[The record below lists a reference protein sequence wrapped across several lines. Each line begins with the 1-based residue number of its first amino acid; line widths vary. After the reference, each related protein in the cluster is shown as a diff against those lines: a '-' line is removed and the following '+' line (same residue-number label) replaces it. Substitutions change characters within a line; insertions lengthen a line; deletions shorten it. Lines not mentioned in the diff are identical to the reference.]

1 MHCFLGFWINDET
14 KNRKKSPH
22 ATAASLRRT
31 LRVVMSSSLGL
42 SSTLCLQRGRQRRG
56 AGKAIAVSATNAKA
70 KRSWSS
76 SEAKRRVWSSTSA
89 SSSASSS
96 SSKSTRAFA
105 FSEETQEEKSAEKE
119 VPGEE
124 GAGKAPNTTKM
135 IKNEKSSGDK
145 ENHALKRDLMKA
157 LESGK
162 KVTGKVEAV
171 NRGGLILRVM
181 KNKYRAFL
189 PKSQMR
195 SSRLKFCKTT
205 KAELTEAEVM
215 KQQIGNLI
223 DVKFV
228 EVTPKRVVCSEKSL
242 IQENAEKKLP
252 VGTQQRVVVT
262 NLSDFGAFVEV
273 INNDNSSSQEQLL
286 SPVGLEGLIHI
297 SELSWNKVAHPR
309 DVCRVGDELEVKV
322 LEVANSGQRV
332 NFSAKQM
339 LDDPLMETLDTIMP
353 VTMPELSFD
362 DSDSAFASG
371 DFDGEEGTKMEASLP
386 GLPRICAELLSE
398 DGVEAV
404 IPGRTAVERRVV
416 SQDLELWLTNVQ
428 VEDGYNLLARSGRQV
443 QEIHVVTSLN
453 REAIKRAIKRATRAT
468 NA

>member
-1 MHCFLGFWINDET
+1 M
-14 KNRKKSPH
+14 
-22 ATAASLRRT
+22 
-31 LRVVMSSSLGL
+31 
-42 SSTLCLQRGRQRRG
+42 
-56 AGKAIAVSATNAKA
+56 
-70 KRSWSS
+70 
-76 SEAKRRVWSSTSA
+76 
-89 SSSASSS
+89 
-96 SSKSTRAFA
+96 
-105 FSEETQEEKSAEKE
+105 
-119 VPGEE
+119 
-124 GAGKAPNTTKM
+124 
-135 IKNEKSSGDK
+135 
-145 ENHALKRDLMKA
+145 
-157 LESGK
+157 
-162 KVTGKVEAV
+162 
-171 NRGGLILRVM
+171 RVM
-181 KNKYRAFL
+181 NNKYRAFL

-195 SSRLKFCKTT
+195 SSRLKFCKTM
-205 KAELTEAEVM
+205 KEESTEAEVM

-223 DVKFV
+223 EVKFV

-273 INNDNSSSQEQLL
+273 IGEENNDDDNLSS
-286 SPVGLEGLIHI
+286 VGLEGLIHI

-362 DSDSAFASG
+362 DSESAFTNG

-443 QEIHVVTSLN
+443 QEIHVVTNLN

>member
-1 MHCFLGFWINDET
+1 
-14 KNRKKSPH
+14 
-22 ATAASLRRT
+22 
-31 LRVVMSSSLGL
+31 MSSSLAL
-42 SSTLCLQRGRQRRG
+42 SSALCLGQQHGRGVARG
-56 AGKAIAVSATNAKA
+56 KVSAINNTA
-70 KRSWSS
+70 KRWPV
-76 SEAKRRVWSSTSA
+76 SEAKRRVWSSKSA
-89 SSSASSS
+89 SSSRPSS
-96 SSKSTRAFA
+96 SSKSSVYA
-105 FSEETQEEKSAEKE
+105 FSEETEETEETKSAAE
-119 VPGEE
+119 VPTDE
-124 GAGKAPNTTKM
+124 GAEKARNQTS
-135 IKNEKSSGDK
+135 KNESGDK
-145 ENHALKRDLMKA
+145 ENALKRDLMKA

-162 KVTGKVEAV
+162 KVTGKVEAM

>member
-1 MHCFLGFWINDET
+1 
-14 KNRKKSPH
+14 
-22 ATAASLRRT
+22 
-31 LRVVMSSSLGL
+31 MSSSSLAL
-42 SSTLCLQRGRQRRG
+42 SSTLCLGHQHGRGNSRG
-56 AGKAIAVSATNAKA
+56 TGVVSVNTAA
-70 KRSWSS
+70 KRWPKVSDV
-76 SEAKRRVWSSTSA
+76 KRRVWSSKSA
-89 SSSASSS
+89 SSSRPSS
-96 SSKSTRAFA
+96 SSKRIIVSA
-105 FSEETQEEKSAEKE
+105 FSEETEQTEKTKSSK
-119 VPGEE
+119 EE
-124 GAGKAPNTTKM
+124 GPTEKGWVEKAPNNNVES
-135 IKNEKSSGDK
+135 KNESQKDK
-145 ENHALKRDLMKA
+145 ESAELKRDLMKA

-273 INNDNSSSQEQLL
+273 INNDNNNSSSSQEQDQLL

>member
-1 MHCFLGFWINDET
+1 ME
-14 KNRKKSPH
+14 
-22 ATAASLRRT
+22 
-31 LRVVMSSSLGL
+31 
-42 SSTLCLQRGRQRRG
+42 
-56 AGKAIAVSATNAKA
+56 KARNQ
-70 KRSWSS
+70 
-76 SEAKRRVWSSTSA
+76 TS
-89 SSSASSS
+89 
-96 SSKSTRAFA
+96 
-105 FSEETQEEKSAEKE
+105 
-119 VPGEE
+119 
-124 GAGKAPNTTKM
+124 
-135 IKNEKSSGDK
+135 KNESGDK
-145 ENHALKRDLMKA
+145 EKELKRDLMKA
-157 LESGK
+157 LIESGK

-181 KNKYRAFL
+181 NNKYRAFL

-273 INNDNSSSQEQLL
+273 INNNSSSEQQQLL

-362 DSDSAFASG
+362 DSDSAFMSG

>member
-1 MHCFLGFWINDET
+1 MN
-14 KNRKKSPH
+14 
-22 ATAASLRRT
+22 
-31 LRVVMSSSLGL
+31 
-42 SSTLCLQRGRQRRG
+42 
-56 AGKAIAVSATNAKA
+56 
-70 KRSWSS
+70 
-76 SEAKRRVWSSTSA
+76 
-89 SSSASSS
+89 
-96 SSKSTRAFA
+96 
-105 FSEETQEEKSAEKE
+105 
-119 VPGEE
+119 
-124 GAGKAPNTTKM
+124 
-135 IKNEKSSGDK
+135 
-145 ENHALKRDLMKA
+145 
-157 LESGK
+157 
-162 KVTGKVEAV
+162 
-171 NRGGLILRVM
+171 
-181 KNKYRAFL
+181 NKYRAFL

-195 SSRLKFCKTT
+195 SSRLKFCKTM
-205 KAELTEAEVM
+205 KEESTEAEVM

-223 DVKFV
+223 EVKFV

-273 INNDNSSSQEQLL
+273 IDEENNDDDNL

-297 SELSWNKVAHPR
+297 SELSWNKVEHPR

-362 DSDSAFASG
+362 DSESAFTNG

-443 QEIHVVTSLN
+443 QEIHVVTNLN

>member
-1 MHCFLGFWINDET
+1 
-14 KNRKKSPH
+14 
-22 ATAASLRRT
+22 
-31 LRVVMSSSLGL
+31 MSSSLAL
-42 SSTLCLQRGRQRRG
+42 SFTLCLGQHGRG
-56 AGKAIAVSATNAKA
+56 AKGKVSATNTA
-70 KRSWSS
+70 KRWPV
-76 SEAKRRVWSSTSA
+76 SEVKRRVWSSKSA
-89 SSSASSS
+89 SSSRPSS
-96 SSKSTRAFA
+96 SSKSSVYA
-105 FSEETQEEKSAEKE
+105 FSEETEETEETKSAAE
-119 VPGEE
+119 VPTDE
-124 GAGKAPNTTKM
+124 GAEKARNQTS
-135 IKNEKSSGDK
+135 KNESGDK
-145 ENHALKRDLMKA
+145 ENALKRDLMKA

-162 KVTGKVEAV
+162 KVTGKVEAM

-273 INNDNSSSQEQLL
+273 INNDNNSSSSQEQDQLL

>member
-1 MHCFLGFWINDET
+1 
-14 KNRKKSPH
+14 
-22 ATAASLRRT
+22 
-31 LRVVMSSSLGL
+31 MSE
-42 SSTLCLQRGRQRRG
+42 
-56 AGKAIAVSATNAKA
+56 V
-70 KRSWSS
+70 
-76 SEAKRRVWSSTSA
+76 KRRVWSSESA
-89 SSSASSS
+89 SSSRPSS
-96 SSKSTRAFA
+96 SSKSSVYA
-105 FSEETQEEKSAEKE
+105 FSEETEATEETKSAAE
-119 VPGEE
+119 VPTDE
-124 GAGKAPNTTKM
+124 GAGKARNRAS
-135 IKNEKSSGDK
+135 KNESGDK
-145 ENHALKRDLMKA
+145 DKELKRDLMKA

-273 INNDNSSSQEQLL
+273 INNDNNSSSSQEQEQLL

-443 QEIHVVTSLN
+443 QEIHVVTGLN

>member
-1 MHCFLGFWINDET
+1 MSF
-14 KNRKKSPH
+14 
-22 ATAASLRRT
+22 SLA
-31 LRVVMSSSLGL
+31 L
-42 SSTLCLQRGRQRRG
+42 SSMLCLGHTHGRGNSRG
-56 AGKAIAVSATNAKA
+56 TVSATIKA
-70 KRSWSS
+70 KRWPV
-76 SEAKRRVWSSTSA
+76 SEVKRRVWSSESA
-89 SSSASSS
+89 SSSRPSS
-96 SSKSTRAFA
+96 SSKSSVYA
-105 FSEETQEEKSAEKE
+105 FSEETEATEETKSAAE
-119 VPGEE
+119 VPTDE
-124 GAGKAPNTTKM
+124 GAGKARNRAS
-135 IKNEKSSGDK
+135 KNESGDK
-145 ENHALKRDLMKA
+145 ENALKRDLMKA

-228 EVTPKRVVCSEKSL
+228 EVTPKRVVCAEKSL

-273 INNDNSSSQEQLL
+273 INNDNNSSSSQEQEQLL

-443 QEIHVVTSLN
+443 QEIHVVTGLN

>member
-1 MHCFLGFWINDET
+1 M
-14 KNRKKSPH
+14 K
-22 ATAASLRRT
+22 
-31 LRVVMSSSLGL
+31 
-42 SSTLCLQRGRQRRG
+42 
-56 AGKAIAVSATNAKA
+56 
-70 KRSWSS
+70 
-76 SEAKRRVWSSTSA
+76 
-89 SSSASSS
+89 
-96 SSKSTRAFA
+96 
-105 FSEETQEEKSAEKE
+105 EES
-119 VPGEE
+119 
-124 GAGKAPNTTKM
+124 
-135 IKNEKSSGDK
+135 
-145 ENHALKRDLMKA
+145 
-157 LESGK
+157 
-162 KVTGKVEAV
+162 
-171 NRGGLILRVM
+171 
-181 KNKYRAFL
+181 
-189 PKSQMR
+189 
-195 SSRLKFCKTT
+195 
-205 KAELTEAEVM
+205 TEAEVM

-223 DVKFV
+223 EVKFV

-273 INNDNSSSQEQLL
+273 IGEENNDDDNL

-362 DSDSAFASG
+362 DSESAFTNG

-398 DGVEAV
+398 DGVAAV

-443 QEIHVVTSLN
+443 QEIHVVTNLN

>member
-1 MHCFLGFWINDET
+1 ME
-14 KNRKKSPH
+14 
-22 ATAASLRRT
+22 
-31 LRVVMSSSLGL
+31 
-42 SSTLCLQRGRQRRG
+42 
-56 AGKAIAVSATNAKA
+56 
-70 KRSWSS
+70 
-76 SEAKRRVWSSTSA
+76 
-89 SSSASSS
+89 
-96 SSKSTRAFA
+96 
-105 FSEETQEEKSAEKE
+105 
-119 VPGEE
+119 
-124 GAGKAPNTTKM
+124 KAPNNVES
-135 IKNEKSSGDK
+135 KNESQKDK
-145 ENHALKRDLMKA
+145 ESAELKRDLMKA

-273 INNDNSSSQEQLL
+273 INNDNNNNSSSSQEQDQLL

>member
-1 MHCFLGFWINDET
+1 VE
-14 KNRKKSPH
+14 
-22 ATAASLRRT
+22 
-31 LRVVMSSSLGL
+31 
-42 SSTLCLQRGRQRRG
+42 
-56 AGKAIAVSATNAKA
+56 
-70 KRSWSS
+70 
-76 SEAKRRVWSSTSA
+76 
-89 SSSASSS
+89 
-96 SSKSTRAFA
+96 
-105 FSEETQEEKSAEKE
+105 
-119 VPGEE
+119 
-124 GAGKAPNTTKM
+124 KAPNNVES
-135 IKNEKSSGDK
+135 KNEGSQKDK
-145 ENHALKRDLMKA
+145 ESAELKRDLMKA

-273 INNDNSSSQEQLL
+273 INNDNNNSSSSQEQDQLL

>member
-1 MHCFLGFWINDET
+1 
-14 KNRKKSPH
+14 
-22 ATAASLRRT
+22 
-31 LRVVMSSSLGL
+31 
-42 SSTLCLQRGRQRRG
+42 
-56 AGKAIAVSATNAKA
+56 
-70 KRSWSS
+70 
-76 SEAKRRVWSSTSA
+76 
-89 SSSASSS
+89 
-96 SSKSTRAFA
+96 
-105 FSEETQEEKSAEKE
+105 
-119 VPGEE
+119 
-124 GAGKAPNTTKM
+124 
-135 IKNEKSSGDK
+135 
-145 ENHALKRDLMKA
+145 
-157 LESGK
+157 
-162 KVTGKVEAV
+162 
-171 NRGGLILRVM
+171 
-181 KNKYRAFL
+181 
-189 PKSQMR
+189 
-195 SSRLKFCKTT
+195 
-205 KAELTEAEVM
+205 M

-252 VGTQQRVVVT
+252 VGSQQRVVVT

-273 INNDNSSSQEQLL
+273 VDGDLSSSSSSSEEEQL

-386 GLPRICAELLSE
+386 GLPRICAELLAE

>member
-1 MHCFLGFWINDET
+1 
-14 KNRKKSPH
+14 
-22 ATAASLRRT
+22 
-31 LRVVMSSSLGL
+31 MSSSLAL
-42 SSTLCLQRGRQRRG
+42 SSMLCLGHHHGRRAKG
-56 AGKAIAVSATNAKA
+56 TGVVSASNTTA
-70 KRSWSS
+70 KRWPKV
-76 SEAKRRVWSSTSA
+76 SERRVWSSKSA
-89 SSSASSS
+89 SSSRPSS
-96 SSKSTRAFA
+96 SSKRIIVSYA
-105 FSEETQEEKSAEKE
+105 FSEETEQTEKTKSSKEGPTTEKGVE
-119 VPGEE
+119 
-124 GAGKAPNTTKM
+124 KAPNTVES
-135 IKNEKSSGDK
+135 KNEGSQKDK
-145 ENHALKRDLMKA
+145 ESAELKRDLMKA

-273 INNDNSSSQEQLL
+273 INNDNNNSSSSQEQDQLL

>member
-1 MHCFLGFWINDET
+1 VE
-14 KNRKKSPH
+14 
-22 ATAASLRRT
+22 
-31 LRVVMSSSLGL
+31 
-42 SSTLCLQRGRQRRG
+42 
-56 AGKAIAVSATNAKA
+56 
-70 KRSWSS
+70 
-76 SEAKRRVWSSTSA
+76 
-89 SSSASSS
+89 
-96 SSKSTRAFA
+96 
-105 FSEETQEEKSAEKE
+105 
-119 VPGEE
+119 
-124 GAGKAPNTTKM
+124 KAPNNVES
-135 IKNEKSSGDK
+135 KNESQKDK
-145 ENHALKRDLMKA
+145 ESAELKRDLMKA

-273 INNDNSSSQEQLL
+273 INNDNNSSSSQEQDQLL

>member
-1 MHCFLGFWINDET
+1 
-14 KNRKKSPH
+14 
-22 ATAASLRRT
+22 
-31 LRVVMSSSLGL
+31 MSSSLARSSAFCLGQTHGRGL
-42 SSTLCLQRGRQRRG
+42 ARGKVP
-56 AGKAIAVSATNAKA
+56 AMNTA
-70 KRSWSS
+70 KRWPV
-76 SEAKRRVWSSTSA
+76 SEAKRTRVWSSKSA
-89 SSSASSS
+89 SSSRPSS
-96 SSKSTRAFA
+96 SSKRIVSYA
-105 FSEETQEEKSAEKE
+105 FSEETEQTEKTKSLKEGPTTEKGVE
-119 VPGEE
+119 
-124 GAGKAPNTTKM
+124 KAPNNVES
-135 IKNEKSSGDK
+135 KNESQKDK
-145 ENHALKRDLMKA
+145 ESAELKRDLMKA

-273 INNDNSSSQEQLL
+273 INNNSSSQEQEQLL

>member
-1 MHCFLGFWINDET
+1 MN
-14 KNRKKSPH
+14 
-22 ATAASLRRT
+22 
-31 LRVVMSSSLGL
+31 
-42 SSTLCLQRGRQRRG
+42 
-56 AGKAIAVSATNAKA
+56 
-70 KRSWSS
+70 
-76 SEAKRRVWSSTSA
+76 
-89 SSSASSS
+89 
-96 SSKSTRAFA
+96 
-105 FSEETQEEKSAEKE
+105 
-119 VPGEE
+119 
-124 GAGKAPNTTKM
+124 
-135 IKNEKSSGDK
+135 
-145 ENHALKRDLMKA
+145 
-157 LESGK
+157 
-162 KVTGKVEAV
+162 
-171 NRGGLILRVM
+171 
-181 KNKYRAFL
+181 NKYRAFL

-195 SSRLKFCKTT
+195 SSRLKFCKTM
-205 KAELTEAEVM
+205 KEESTEAEVM

-223 DVKFV
+223 EVKFV

-273 INNDNSSSQEQLL
+273 IGEENNDDDNL

>member
-1 MHCFLGFWINDET
+1 MN
-14 KNRKKSPH
+14 
-22 ATAASLRRT
+22 
-31 LRVVMSSSLGL
+31 
-42 SSTLCLQRGRQRRG
+42 
-56 AGKAIAVSATNAKA
+56 
-70 KRSWSS
+70 
-76 SEAKRRVWSSTSA
+76 
-89 SSSASSS
+89 
-96 SSKSTRAFA
+96 
-105 FSEETQEEKSAEKE
+105 
-119 VPGEE
+119 
-124 GAGKAPNTTKM
+124 
-135 IKNEKSSGDK
+135 
-145 ENHALKRDLMKA
+145 
-157 LESGK
+157 
-162 KVTGKVEAV
+162 
-171 NRGGLILRVM
+171 
-181 KNKYRAFL
+181 NKYRAFL

-195 SSRLKFCKTT
+195 SSRLKFCKTM
-205 KAELTEAEVM
+205 KEESTEAEVM

-223 DVKFV
+223 EVKFV

-242 IQENAEKKLP
+242 IQENAEKKLL

-273 INNDNSSSQEQLL
+273 IGEENNDDDNL

-443 QEIHVVTSLN
+443 QEIHVVTNLN

>member
-1 MHCFLGFWINDET
+1 VFFVTLFFCA
-14 KNRKKSPH
+14 R
-22 ATAASLRRT
+22 ASSRRLFDVSLSLFVSLT
-31 LRVVMSSSLGL
+31 SSSLFSDKKL
-42 SSTLCLQRGRQRRG
+42 ITYRQ
-56 AGKAIAVSATNAKA
+56 
-70 KRSWSS
+70 
-76 SEAKRRVWSSTSA
+76 
-89 SSSASSS
+89 
-96 SSKSTRAFA
+96 
-105 FSEETQEEKSAEKE
+105 
-119 VPGEE
+119 
-124 GAGKAPNTTKM
+124 TK
-135 IKNEKSSGDK
+135 
-145 ENHALKRDLMKA
+145 
-157 LESGK
+157 
-162 KVTGKVEAV
+162 TVEAV

-181 KNKYRAFL
+181 NNKYRAFL

-252 VGTQQRVVVT
+252 VGSQQRVVVT

-273 INNDNSSSQEQLL
+273 VDGDSSSSSEEEEQL

-386 GLPRICAELLSE
+386 GLPRICAELLAE

>member
-1 MHCFLGFWINDET
+1 M
-14 KNRKKSPH
+14 
-22 ATAASLRRT
+22 
-31 LRVVMSSSLGL
+31 
-42 SSTLCLQRGRQRRG
+42 
-56 AGKAIAVSATNAKA
+56 
-70 KRSWSS
+70 
-76 SEAKRRVWSSTSA
+76 
-89 SSSASSS
+89 
-96 SSKSTRAFA
+96 
-105 FSEETQEEKSAEKE
+105 
-119 VPGEE
+119 
-124 GAGKAPNTTKM
+124 
-135 IKNEKSSGDK
+135 
-145 ENHALKRDLMKA
+145 
-157 LESGK
+157 
-162 KVTGKVEAV
+162 EAV

-181 KNKYRAFL
+181 NNKYRAFL

-252 VGTQQRVVVT
+252 VGSQQRVVVT

-273 INNDNSSSQEQLL
+273 VDGDLSSSSSSEEEEQL

-386 GLPRICAELLSE
+386 GLPRICAELLAE

>member
-1 MHCFLGFWINDET
+1 MN
-14 KNRKKSPH
+14 
-22 ATAASLRRT
+22 
-31 LRVVMSSSLGL
+31 
-42 SSTLCLQRGRQRRG
+42 
-56 AGKAIAVSATNAKA
+56 
-70 KRSWSS
+70 
-76 SEAKRRVWSSTSA
+76 
-89 SSSASSS
+89 
-96 SSKSTRAFA
+96 
-105 FSEETQEEKSAEKE
+105 
-119 VPGEE
+119 
-124 GAGKAPNTTKM
+124 
-135 IKNEKSSGDK
+135 
-145 ENHALKRDLMKA
+145 
-157 LESGK
+157 
-162 KVTGKVEAV
+162 
-171 NRGGLILRVM
+171 
-181 KNKYRAFL
+181 NKYRAFL

-195 SSRLKFCKTT
+195 SSRLKFCKTM
-205 KAELTEAEVM
+205 KEESTEAEVM

-223 DVKFV
+223 EVKFV

-273 INNDNSSSQEQLL
+273 IGEENNDDDNL

-362 DSDSAFASG
+362 DSESAFTNG

-404 IPGRTAVERRVV
+404 IPGRTAVERRIV

-443 QEIHVVTSLN
+443 QEIHVVTNLN

>member
-1 MHCFLGFWINDET
+1 
-14 KNRKKSPH
+14 
-22 ATAASLRRT
+22 
-31 LRVVMSSSLGL
+31 MSDM
-42 SSTLCLQRGRQRRG
+42 
-56 AGKAIAVSATNAKA
+56 
-70 KRSWSS
+70 
-76 SEAKRRVWSSTSA
+76 KRRVWSSKSA
-89 SSSASSS
+89 SSSRPSS
-96 SSKSTRAFA
+96 SSKRIVSA
-105 FSEETQEEKSAEKE
+105 FSEETEQTEKTKSLKEGPTEKGVE
-119 VPGEE
+119 
-124 GAGKAPNTTKM
+124 KAPNNVES
-135 IKNEKSSGDK
+135 KNESQKDK
-145 ENHALKRDLMKA
+145 ESAELKRDLMKA

>member
-1 MHCFLGFWINDET
+1 
-14 KNRKKSPH
+14 
-22 ATAASLRRT
+22 
-31 LRVVMSSSLGL
+31 MSSSLAL
-42 SSTLCLQRGRQRRG
+42 SSALCLGQQHGRGVARG
-56 AGKAIAVSATNAKA
+56 KVSAINNTA
-70 KRSWSS
+70 KRWPV
-76 SEAKRRVWSSTSA
+76 SEAKRRVWSSKSA
-89 SSSASSS
+89 SSSRPSS
-96 SSKSTRAFA
+96 SSKSSVYA
-105 FSEETQEEKSAEKE
+105 FSEETEATEETKSAREG
-119 VPGEE
+119 PTEE
-124 GAGKAPNTTKM
+124 GVEKALNRAS
-135 IKNEKSSGDK
+135 KNESGDK
-145 ENHALKRDLMKA
+145 DKELKRDLMKA

-181 KNKYRAFL
+181 NNKYRAFL

-273 INNDNSSSQEQLL
+273 INNDNNSSSSQEQDQLL

>member
-1 MHCFLGFWINDET
+1 M
-14 KNRKKSPH
+14 
-22 ATAASLRRT
+22 
-31 LRVVMSSSLGL
+31 
-42 SSTLCLQRGRQRRG
+42 
-56 AGKAIAVSATNAKA
+56 
-70 KRSWSS
+70 
-76 SEAKRRVWSSTSA
+76 
-89 SSSASSS
+89 
-96 SSKSTRAFA
+96 
-105 FSEETQEEKSAEKE
+105 
-119 VPGEE
+119 
-124 GAGKAPNTTKM
+124 
-135 IKNEKSSGDK
+135 
-145 ENHALKRDLMKA
+145 
-157 LESGK
+157 
-162 KVTGKVEAV
+162 
-171 NRGGLILRVM
+171 RVM
-181 KNKYRAFL
+181 NNKYRAFL

-195 SSRLKFCKTT
+195 SSRLKFCKTM
-205 KAELTEAEVM
+205 KEESTEAEVM

-223 DVKFV
+223 EVKFV

-273 INNDNSSSQEQLL
+273 IGEENNDDDNL

-362 DSDSAFASG
+362 DSESAFTNG

-428 VEDGYNLLARSGRQV
+428 AEDGHNLLARSGRQV
-443 QEIHVVTSLN
+443 QEIHVVTNLN

>member
-1 MHCFLGFWINDET
+1 
-14 KNRKKSPH
+14 
-22 ATAASLRRT
+22 
-31 LRVVMSSSLGL
+31 MSSSLAL
-42 SSTLCLQRGRQRRG
+42 SFTLCLGQHGRG
-56 AGKAIAVSATNAKA
+56 AKGKVSATNTA
-70 KRSWSS
+70 KRWPV
-76 SEAKRRVWSSTSA
+76 SEVKRRVWSSKSA
-89 SSSASSS
+89 SSSRPSS
-96 SSKSTRAFA
+96 SSKSSVYA
-105 FSEETQEEKSAEKE
+105 FSEETEETEETKSAAE
-119 VPGEE
+119 VATDE
-124 GAGKAPNTTKM
+124 GAEKARNQTS
-135 IKNEKSSGDK
+135 KNESGDK
-145 ENHALKRDLMKA
+145 ENALKRDLMKA

-162 KVTGKVEAV
+162 KVTGKVEAM

>member
-1 MHCFLGFWINDET
+1 
-14 KNRKKSPH
+14 
-22 ATAASLRRT
+22 
-31 LRVVMSSSLGL
+31 MSSSLAL
-42 SSTLCLQRGRQRRG
+42 SFTLCLGQHGRG
-56 AGKAIAVSATNAKA
+56 AKGKVSATNTA
-70 KRSWSS
+70 KRWPV
-76 SEAKRRVWSSTSA
+76 SEVKRRVWSSKSA
-89 SSSASSS
+89 SSSRPSS
-96 SSKSTRAFA
+96 SSKSSVYA
-105 FSEETQEEKSAEKE
+105 FSEETEETEETKSAAE
-119 VPGEE
+119 VPTDE
-124 GAGKAPNTTKM
+124 GAEKARNQTS
-135 IKNEKSSGDK
+135 KNESGDK
-145 ENHALKRDLMKA
+145 ENALKRDLMKA

-162 KVTGKVEAV
+162 KVTGKVEAM

>member
-1 MHCFLGFWINDET
+1 
-14 KNRKKSPH
+14 
-22 ATAASLRRT
+22 
-31 LRVVMSSSLGL
+31 MSN
-42 SSTLCLQRGRQRRG
+42 T
-56 AGKAIAVSATNAKA
+56 A
-70 KRSWSS
+70 KRWPV
-76 SEAKRRVWSSTSA
+76 SEVKRRVWSSKSA
-89 SSSASSS
+89 SSSRPSS
-96 SSKSTRAFA
+96 SSKSIVYA
-105 FSEETQEEKSAEKE
+105 FSEETEATEETKSAREG
-119 VPGEE
+119 PTDE
-124 GAGKAPNTTKM
+124 GAEKALNNRAS
-135 IKNEKSSGDK
+135 KNESGEKDK
-145 ENHALKRDLMKA
+145 ELKRDLMKA

-273 INNDNSSSQEQLL
+273 INNDNNSSSSQEQEQLL

>member
-1 MHCFLGFWINDET
+1 
-14 KNRKKSPH
+14 
-22 ATAASLRRT
+22 
-31 LRVVMSSSLGL
+31 MSSSLAL
-42 SSTLCLQRGRQRRG
+42 SFTLCLGQHGRG
-56 AGKAIAVSATNAKA
+56 AKGKVSATNTA
-70 KRSWSS
+70 KRWPV
-76 SEAKRRVWSSTSA
+76 SEVKRRVWSSKSA
-89 SSSASSS
+89 SSSRPSS
-96 SSKSTRAFA
+96 SSKSSVYA
-105 FSEETQEEKSAEKE
+105 FSEETEETEETKSAAE
-119 VPGEE
+119 VPTDE
-124 GAGKAPNTTKM
+124 GAEKARNQTS
-135 IKNEKSSGDK
+135 KNESGDK
-145 ENHALKRDLMKA
+145 ENALKRDLMKA

-162 KVTGKVEAV
+162 KVTGKVEAM

-273 INNDNSSSQEQLL
+273 INNNNNDNSSSEQQQQQLL

>member
-1 MHCFLGFWINDET
+1 MTFFFVVRILDKRFGPQNHRTRHTHRN
-14 KNRKKSPH
+14 KNKNH
-22 ATAASLRRT
+22 LI
-31 LRVVMSSSLGL
+31 MSSSLAL
-42 SSTLCLQRGRQRRG
+42 SSGQLCLGQQHGGRG
-56 AGKAIAVSATNAKA
+56 ARGKVSAMNTA
-70 KRSWSS
+70 KRWPV
-76 SEAKRRVWSSTSA
+76 SEAKRGRVWSSKSA
-89 SSSASSS
+89 SSSRPSS
-96 SSKSTRAFA
+96 SSKRVVYA
-105 FSEETQEEKSAEKE
+105 FSEETEATFEATKSAKE
-119 VPGEE
+119 GPTEE
-124 GAGKAPNTTKM
+124 GLMEKAPNVKS
-135 IKNEKSSGDK
+135 KNESQSDK
-145 ENHALKRDLMKA
+145 DAELKRDLMNA

-273 INNDNSSSQEQLL
+273 INNNSSSQEQEQLL

>member
-1 MHCFLGFWINDET
+1 M
-14 KNRKKSPH
+14 
-22 ATAASLRRT
+22 
-31 LRVVMSSSLGL
+31 
-42 SSTLCLQRGRQRRG
+42 
-56 AGKAIAVSATNAKA
+56 
-70 KRSWSS
+70 
-76 SEAKRRVWSSTSA
+76 
-89 SSSASSS
+89 
-96 SSKSTRAFA
+96 
-105 FSEETQEEKSAEKE
+105 
-119 VPGEE
+119 
-124 GAGKAPNTTKM
+124 
-135 IKNEKSSGDK
+135 
-145 ENHALKRDLMKA
+145 
-157 LESGK
+157 
-162 KVTGKVEAV
+162 
-171 NRGGLILRVM
+171 RVM
-181 KNKYRAFL
+181 NNKYRAFL

-195 SSRLKFCKTT
+195 SSRLKFCKTM
-205 KAELTEAEVM
+205 KEESTEAEVM

-223 DVKFV
+223 EVKFV

-273 INNDNSSSQEQLL
+273 IGEENNDDDNL

-362 DSDSAFASG
+362 DSESAFKSG

-443 QEIHVVTSLN
+443 QEIHVVTNLN

>member
-1 MHCFLGFWINDET
+1 
-14 KNRKKSPH
+14 
-22 ATAASLRRT
+22 
-31 LRVVMSSSLGL
+31 MSDM
-42 SSTLCLQRGRQRRG
+42 
-56 AGKAIAVSATNAKA
+56 
-70 KRSWSS
+70 
-76 SEAKRRVWSSTSA
+76 KRRVWSSKSA
-89 SSSASSS
+89 SSSRPSS
-96 SSKSTRAFA
+96 SSKRIVSA
-105 FSEETQEEKSAEKE
+105 FSEETEQTEKTKSLKEGPTEKGVE
-119 VPGEE
+119 
-124 GAGKAPNTTKM
+124 KALNRAS
-135 IKNEKSSGDK
+135 KNESGDK
-145 ENHALKRDLMKA
+145 DKELKRDLMKA

-273 INNDNSSSQEQLL
+273 INNDNNNNSSSSQEQDQLL

>member
-1 MHCFLGFWINDET
+1 
-14 KNRKKSPH
+14 
-22 ATAASLRRT
+22 
-31 LRVVMSSSLGL
+31 MSSSLAL
-42 SSTLCLQRGRQRRG
+42 SSALCLGQQHGRGVARG
-56 AGKAIAVSATNAKA
+56 KVSAINNTA
-70 KRSWSS
+70 KRWPV
-76 SEAKRRVWSSTSA
+76 SEAKRRVWSSKSA
-89 SSSASSS
+89 SSSRPSS
-96 SSKSTRAFA
+96 SSKSSVYA
-105 FSEETQEEKSAEKE
+105 FSEETEATEETKSAREG
-119 VPGEE
+119 PTEE
-124 GAGKAPNTTKM
+124 GVEKALNRAS
-135 IKNEKSSGDK
+135 KNESGDK
-145 ENHALKRDLMKA
+145 DKELKRDLMKA

-273 INNDNSSSQEQLL
+273 INNDNNSSSSQEQDQLL

>member
-1 MHCFLGFWINDET
+1 
-14 KNRKKSPH
+14 
-22 ATAASLRRT
+22 
-31 LRVVMSSSLGL
+31 MSSSLAL
-42 SSTLCLQRGRQRRG
+42 SSTLCLGHHHGRGNSRG
-56 AGKAIAVSATNAKA
+56 TRVVSASHTTA
-70 KRSWSS
+70 KRWPKVSDM
-76 SEAKRRVWSSTSA
+76 KRRVWSSKSA
-89 SSSASSS
+89 SSSRPSS
-96 SSKSTRAFA
+96 SSKRIVSYA
-105 FSEETQEEKSAEKE
+105 FSEETEQTEKTKSLKEGPKTEKGVE
-119 VPGEE
+119 
-124 GAGKAPNTTKM
+124 KAPNNVES
-135 IKNEKSSGDK
+135 KNESQKDK
-145 ENHALKRDLMKA
+145 ESAELKRDLMKA

-273 INNDNSSSQEQLL
+273 INNDNNNSSSSQEQDQLL

>member
-1 MHCFLGFWINDET
+1 MTRWKGTTYDNSGYTNKYCPKRRT
-14 KNRKKSPH
+14 RV
-22 ATAASLRRT
+22 LRR
-31 LRVVMSSSLGL
+31 VEN
-42 SSTLCLQRGRQRRG
+42 
-56 AGKAIAVSATNAKA
+56 NAK
-70 KRSWSS
+70 SS
-76 SEAKRRVWSSTSA
+76 SECDEDHQKVSNTY
-89 SSSASSS
+89 
-96 SSKSTRAFA
+96 KSGGDDDFA
-105 FSEETQEEKSAEKE
+105 TKK
-119 VPGEE
+119 
-124 GAGKAPNTTKM
+124 NTHHT
-135 IKNEKSSGDK
+135 DVL
-145 ENHALKRDLMKA
+145 ARA
-157 LESGK
+157 LELDQ

-181 KNKYRAFL
+181 NNKYRAFL

-195 SSRLKFCKTT
+195 SSRLKFCKTM
-205 KAELTEAEVM
+205 KEESTEAEVM

-223 DVKFV
+223 EVKFV

-273 INNDNSSSQEQLL
+273 IGEENNDDDNL

-362 DSDSAFASG
+362 DSESAFTNG

-443 QEIHVVTSLN
+443 QEIHVVTNLN